1 VVVATVATIVLA
13 DHPAGRGRVAAA
25 WQATPIPIAS
35 PAAVGSSDVQIAAR
49 GLAAAPESGVLYAV
63 GSLSRSLD
71 GGATWELA
79 GPPPPPGRLVV
90 AAGDPLLLLAGAR
103 PPCAR
108 GDPNPPLL
116 HRSTDGGATWA
127 PVAGTPGVEPLTL
140 WADTQLALGAS
151 CAGLLVSTDAGQT
164 WPEQP
169 APLME
174 PGFDVSGFA
183 VIAGTDP
190 AARAALVLGT
200 SEGGTSQLRRL
211 DLADPGQPAASDAL
225 TTFWGGGSLAGL
237 ASGQGERFVVGTANG
252 VLISVDGGATWT
264 LSRTGLEE
272 VTLSVDPTQGPI
284 PDAEL
289 QRGFGIPAVAIDPTR
304 DGRLF
309 AGTVDG
315 LYVSLDGGAW
325 ERVPGIDGI
334 VSRIVVSPDAGQLL
348 VETDR
353 AVQTLPLAP

>member
-1 VVVATVATIVLA
+1 VVVATVAAIVLA
-13 DHPAGRGRVAAA
+13 DHPAGHGVAAA
-25 WQATPIPIAS
+25 WQATPIAS
-35 PAAVGSSDVQIAAR
+35 PAAVGSNDVQIAAR
-49 GLAAAPESGVLYAV
+49 GLAAAQEGEVLYTTGGLA
-63 GSLSRSLD
+63 RSLD
-71 GGATWELA
+71 GGATWEPA

-108 GDPNPPLL
+108 GDPYPPLL

-127 PVAGTPGVEPLTL
+127 PVAGTPGVEPLAL

-183 VIAGTDP
+183 VIIGTDP
-190 AARAALVLGT
+190 AAPAALVLGT
-200 SEGGTSQLRRL
+200 SEGGTSQLWRL
-211 DLADPGQPAASDAL
+211 DLADPGQPAASEAL
-225 TTFWGGGSLAGL
+225 TVFWGGGSLAGL

-252 VLISVDGGATWT
+252 VLISADGGATWA

-315 LYVSLDGGAW
+315 LYVSLDGGGAW